1 VAVMADQQAT
11 QASDVLAPYAPE
23 HDERTVR
30 WLNAPDIQASF
41 GLRRALSLDAHR
53 RWVDAA
59 TDTRIWAIVGPAGQ
73 HVGNALL
80 KIHERHR
87 SGYFQIY
94 IGEPNARG
102 RGLGEQAL
110 RAVLRAAF
118 EDHGLHRVWLHTFAD
133 NARAEALYQKVGF
146 LLEGVEREALWMDG
160 AFVSQRRWS
169 LLAHEWRGAVS
180 AGAQP

>member
-1 VAVMADQQAT
+1 MADQQAT
-11 QASDVLAPYAPE
+11 HPSDVLVPYSSD
-23 HDERTVR
+23 HDESTVR
-30 WLNAPDIQASF
+30 WLNSAEIQATF

-53 RWVDAA
+53 RWVEAA
-59 TDTRIWAIVGPAGQ
+59 TDTQIWAIQAASGE
-73 HVGNALL
+73 HVGNVLL

-94 IGEPNARG
+94 IGESSARG

-110 RAVLRAAF
+110 RAVLRSAF

-133 NARAEALYQKVGF
+133 NTRAEALYQKVGF
-146 LLEGVEREALWMDG
+146 TLEGVEREALWMDG